1 MDDLVKKMKEDY
13 DSLHAVGRED
23 YLRLGEFLQFRRYPK
38 KEVIR
43 REGIPEDRSRYVFEG
58 VMASYEHESGLPHCR
73 RIYSETDTVCDF
85 ESYATGNPSRFS
97 LVALTDCVVC
107 ELPKER
113 ELEVVAAIPAF
124 GALAIRINQR
134 ITVRDSRWK
143 DLLLRGDAEKYASF
157 QRLFPRYG
165 ILAVKDI
172 ASLLNIPERTMFR
185 LRGSK

>member
-1 MDDLVKKMKEDY
+1 MDDLIKKMKEDY
-13 DSLHAVGRED
+13 DSLHPVGWED
-23 YLRLGEFLQFRRYPK
+23 YEKLLGFLEFRRFQK

-43 REGIPEDRSRYVFEG
+43 KEGMAEDRSRYVFEG
-58 VMASYEHESGLPHCR
+58 VLAMYDHRSGVPQCR
-73 RIYSETDTVCDF
+73 RIFSETDTVCDF

-107 ELPKER
+107 DLAKDR
-113 ELEVVAAIPAF
+113 ELRVVDAIPAF
-124 GALAIRINQR
+124 GSLAIRINQR
-134 ITVRDSRWK
+134 ITVRDSQWK
-143 DLLLRGDAEKYASF
+143 DLLLHPDAQRYEMF
-157 QRLFPRYG
+157 QKHFPRYG